1 VLRGGV
7 AYPVC
12 IVRTAL
18 MNSSLAVNYSCIEF
32 IPVRGKVCA
41 ISIRSRPRHTLLG
54 RKAL

>member
-12 IVRTAL
+12 IVRAAL